1 MRLWIFP
8 LALLAAPSMAAE
20 PDVLVP
26 DGKSVRCINQRQL
39 MNTDVIDQQT
49 IDFQVG
55 RRIYRNTLQWACP
68 NLDLEMSFRQFNAT
82 AGLCE
87 GDLITTVNRV
97 RQPLATGTCPLGRF
111 QPMKSVKA
119 SPED

>member
-1 MRLWIFP
+1 M
-8 LALLAAPSMAAE
+8 
-20 PDVLVP
+20 LVP

-39 MNTDVIDQQT
+39 MNTDVIDKQT

-87 GDLITTVNRV
+87 GDLITSFNRI
-97 RQPLATGTCPLGRF
+97 RQPNATGTCPLGRF
-111 QPMKSVKA
+111 QPMKAVKA
-119 SPED
+119 PPED

>member
-1 MRLWIFP
+1 MRRWLLP
-8 LALLAAPSMAAE
+8 LVLLAAPALAE
-20 PDVLVP
+20 EREVLVP

-39 MNTDVIDQQT
+39 MNTDVIDKQT

-87 GDLITTVNRV
+87 GDLITSFNRI
-97 RQPLATGTCPLGRF
+97 RQPNATGTCPLGRF
-111 QPMKSVKA
+111 QPMKAVKA
-119 SPED
+119 PPED